1 MSASRRSALLL
12 GVALVLGAC
21 QSGSDI
27 VPTCGRGNEAALV
40 LVAQSVPS
48 ATLLPCVDV
57 LAAGWRTA
65 GGSIVDG
72 RTQFWL
78 ESDLA
83 GFRSVEV
90 ELAAECDTSRAI
102 EVVPSPDEAGARV
115 FQEPTSLDP
124 FRGKRYL
131 TFEGG
136 CATYTYSFRPGAPI
150 QLSLEAEEALSFAP
164 RDQAVTFARDELD
177 QTLCGA
183 GAPPCDG

>member
-1 MSASRRSALLL
+1 M
-12 GVALVLGAC
+12 ALVVVLALGAC
-21 QSGSDI
+21 QSGSDM

-48 ATLLPCVDV
+48 ATLLPCVAI
-57 LAAGWRTA
+57 LPAGWRTA
-65 GGSIVDG
+65 GSSIVDG

-83 GFRSVEV
+83 GFRSVAV

-102 EVVPSPDEAGARV
+102 EVLPSPDEAGARV
-115 FQEPTSLDP
+115 FQEPTNLDP

-131 TFEGG
+131 RFEGG
-136 CATYTYSFRPGAPI
+136 CATYTYSFQPGAPV

-164 RDQAVTFARDELD
+164 RDQAISYAREELD